1 MRVGKNL
8 SELRV
13 IVAPPGVKDISE
25 AHCQGMDVA
34 LLLGELRGSAAPAA
48 ELDRQAD
55 AARLAELRRTRP
67 APVFVAPD
75 RTDLVV
81 PRSWAAGYGG
91 DLRPALLTYLAATS
105 RLLAMRDGAMPVH
118 LLLLGPAG
126 AGKSYTLRVVLDHL
140 PPEAVHVIDAGS
152 PRVLIYDQAELAHR
166 LVVFGEA
173 DCAAAITKERG
184 SGTSGRMRPCAHTR

>member
-1 MRVGKNL
+1 
-8 SELRV
+8 
-13 IVAPPGVKDISE
+13 
-25 AHCQGMDVA
+25 MDVA

-55 AARLAELRRTRP
+55 AARLAELERT
-67 APVFVAPD
+67 ATPVFVAPD
-75 RTDLVV
+75 PTDLV
-81 PRSWAAGYGG
+81 RASILAAGYGG

-140 PPEAVHVIDAGS
+140 PPEAVHVIDAA
-152 PRVLIYDQAELAHR
+152 RRA
-166 LVVFGEA
+166 
-173 DCAAAITKERG
+173 C
-184 SGTSGRMRPCAHTR
+184 